1 VNLAEATPAP
11 GRRLLPA
18 EVRARSRVTPLIEY
32 GAQGSYMLVC
42 PREGVL
48 PFAPDSAE
56 WFDWLASLTSFR
68 FVGPHGRFTAHR
80 DTERGQR
87 TRSWRA
93 YRTIHQHSYKHYLGT
108 TDHLTLAA
116 LEQAAAKLQAYGDA
130 L

>member
-1 VNLAEATPAP
+1 VLLILLAALREFSPC
-11 GRRLLPA
+11 LL
-18 EVRARSRVTPLIEY
+18 L
-32 GAQGSYMLVC
+32 
-42 PREGVL
+42 
-48 PFAPDSAE
+48 
-56 WFDWLASLTSFR
+56 

-116 LEQAAAKLQAYGDA
+116 LEQAVAKLQAYGDA